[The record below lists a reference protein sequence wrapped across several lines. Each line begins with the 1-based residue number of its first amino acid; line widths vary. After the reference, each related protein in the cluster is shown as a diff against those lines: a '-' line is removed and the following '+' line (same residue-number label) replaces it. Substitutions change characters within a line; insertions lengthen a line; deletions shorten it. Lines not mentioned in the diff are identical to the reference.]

1 MEWVETTGKTIEE
14 AKERALDQ
22 LGVADDDAE
31 FDVLETPRAGLF
43 GLVRGEARV
52 RARVRPTAARPKNDR
67 RRGAKRAGA
76 NPSSGA
82 ATATVDRP
90 GDEGADGSASADA
103 PSAPTAAP
111 ADTSAGK
118 RNGNGNGR
126 RRDRG
131 DDGNGER

>member
-1 MEWVETTGKTIEE
+1 MEWVETTGKSIEE

-31 FDVLETPRAGLF
+31 FEVLETPRNGLF

-52 RARVRPTAARPKNDR
+52 RARVRPTAARPKNER

-76 NPSSGA
+76 DPAGSA

-90 GDEGADGSASADA
+90 DDDDAGTPVDAAATSDA
-103 PSAPTAAP
+103 PA
-111 ADTSAGK
+111 K
-118 RNGNGNGR
+118 
-126 RRDRG
+126 
-131 DDGNGER
+131 